1 MNILISACLL
11 GLPCRYDGTGK
22 GWEGTAALAAA
33 GHHLVP
39 VCPEQ
44 LGGLPTPRPPAER
57 AGEAVRTKAGTDV
70 TEAYRRGAEGAMAL
84 ARQLDC
90 PCAVLKARS
99 PSCGSGAVYDGSFT
113 GALTPGDGVAA
124 AALKAR
130 GVAVF
135 TEEEG
140 EALSAFLRRGQ
151 LKAIVAADRRWG
163 IGKDGDQL
171 CYIPAD
177 LKRFKAL
184 TTGHAVI
191 LGRRTLAT
199 FPGGRPLPGRRNLI
213 LSRDPDFSPQ
223 GVEVFRSL
231 EALRAAAPEDAFVI
245 GGGAVY
251 AQLLPWCDTAYVT
264 RLERTFPA
272 DTYFPDLDADPAWRL
287 TEAEGPYEH
296 QGLVFRYDTYRR
308 I

>member
-1 MNILISACLL
+1 MDILISACLL
-11 GLPCRYDGTGK
+11 GCS
-22 GWEGTAALAAA
+22 
-33 GHHLVP
+33 
-39 VCPEQ
+39 
-44 LGGLPTPRPPAER
+44 
-57 AGEAVRTKAGTDV
+57 
-70 TEAYRRGAEGAMAL
+70 
-84 ARQLDC
+84 
-90 PCAVLKARS
+90 CAVLKARS

-140 EALSAFLRRGQ
+140 EALSAFLQRGQ

-223 GVEVFRSL
+223 GVV
-231 EALRAAAPEDAFVI
+231 AF
-245 GGGAVY
+245 
-251 AQLLPWCDTAYVT
+251 
-264 RLERTFPA
+264 F
-272 DTYFPDLDADPAWRL
+272 
-287 TEAEGPYEH
+287 
-296 QGLVFRYDTYRR
+296 
-308 I
+308 

>member
-1 MNILISACLL
+1 MDILISACLL
-11 GLPCRYDGTGK
+11 GLPCRYDGAGK
-22 GWEGTAALAAA
+22 RWEGAAALRSA

-57 AGEAVRTKAGTDV
+57 MR
-70 TEAYRRGAEGAMAL
+70 EG
-84 ARQLDC
+84 
-90 PCAVLKARS
+90 
-99 PSCGSGAVYDGSFT
+99 
-113 GALTPGDGVAA
+113 
-124 AALKAR
+124 
-130 GVAVF
+130 VF
-135 TEEEG
+135 TRAG
-140 EALSAFLRRGQ
+140 EALSAFLQREQ

-287 TEAEGPYEH
+287 TETEGPYEH

>member
-1 MNILISACLL
+1 MDILISACLL
-11 GLPCRYDGTGK
+11 GCS
-22 GWEGTAALAAA
+22 
-33 GHHLVP
+33 
-39 VCPEQ
+39 
-44 LGGLPTPRPPAER
+44 
-57 AGEAVRTKAGTDV
+57 
-70 TEAYRRGAEGAMAL
+70 
-84 ARQLDC
+84 
-90 PCAVLKARS
+90 CAVLKARS

-124 AALKAR
+124 AALKAG

-140 EALSAFLRRGQ
+140 EALSAFLQRGH

-272 DTYFPDLDADPAWRL
+272 DTYFPDLDAD
-287 TEAEGPYEH
+287 EH
-296 QGLVFRYDTYRR
+296 WQRQGDELWQEEDGLRYCFVDYKRVK
-308 I
+308 